1 MAKRKLLK
9 TYINNGYYIRTC
21 LYFESFYCMFDNVNV
36 FLRYLTRLVKKY
48 GSQDIFKDLS
58 IELVKEDIH
67 TYKQDVINVTLKDI
81 LV

>member
-1 MAKRKLLK
+1 
-9 TYINNGYYIRTC
+9 
-21 LYFESFYCMFDNVNV
+21 
-36 FLRYLTRLVKKY
+36 VKKY